1 MVSERSRASGRPL
14 RQPIA
19 PGLRPV
25 KRTSGIAADFV
36 DLGQAMPGLLVQ
48 NLGQVI
54 YLLTCPSVVVRTVI
68 LLRRR
73 RSADDGSVATYSLG
87 NHCRRRRE
95 PQLIHGDQ
103 PDEGEASAHQCA
115 GEQHDPGEWVKQL
128 GEID

>member
-25 KRTSGIAADFV
+25 ERTSGIAADFA

-54 YLLTCPSVVVRTVI
+54 YLLTCPSVVLCAPLYCFAGAAQPMMAVSPPT
-68 LLRRR
+68 L
-73 RSADDGSVATYSLG
+73 SATIAGG
-87 NHCRRRRE
+87 GENH
-95 PQLIHGDQ
+95 
-103 PDEGEASAHQCA
+103 S
-115 GEQHDPGEWVKQL
+115 
-128 GEID
+128 